1 MFYLDVYENVTDH
14 DPINI
19 QHRVYQGREAPSDC
33 AAAMK
38 IAENY
43 YTQKAIAVDIIMSD
57 QEGRL
62 IAKIEVVP

>member
-1 MFYLDVYENVTDH
+1 MFTMDVYENVPDQA
-14 DPINI
+14 PINI
-19 QHRVYQGREAPSDC
+19 QHRVYQGREAPSNC
-33 AAAMK
+33 ADAMK

-43 YTQKAIAVDIIMSD
+43 YTQKAMAVDIIMSD